1 MSVLLGPPK
10 FLETALSGQDVTAAA
25 LGLAAPCFSNS
36 PVSSGCLQ
44 WLCPPISCLSPVAL
58 PSYILPVSSGS
69 VLISSGSY
77 LLDLACLQWLCAP
90 LPCLSPVALSFISSG
105 SALLYLACLKWLCA
119 PLACLSPVFPL
130 TATHASH

>member
-69 VLISSGSY
+69 VLY
-77 LLDLACLQWLCAP
+77 LQWL
-90 LPCLSPVALSFISSG
+90 LPSRSRLSPVALRSSTLPVSSG
-105 SALLYLACLKWLCA
+105 SVLYLQWLCP
-119 PLACLSPVFPL
+119 PLSRLSQMALRSASLPVSSVS
-130 TATHASH
+130 SHGYTR